1 MRYFHSIN
9 ETNALLALLR
19 NPKTVTLFDQFISYQ
34 IAMDLLLNN
43 KMYNEV
49 MEVFEIAQSRN
60 IQDNPFPKNCL
71 ILAMAALYRM
81 VGYEL

>member
-1 MRYFHSIN
+1 
-9 ETNALLALLR
+9 
-19 NPKTVTLFDQFISYQ
+19 
-34 IAMDLLLNN
+34 MDLLLNN

-81 VGYEL
+81 VGYELWNNYFRTEQL

>member
-1 MRYFHSIN
+1 
-9 ETNALLALLR
+9 
-19 NPKTVTLFDQFISYQ
+19 
-34 IAMDLLLNN
+34 MDLLLNN

-49 MEVFEIAQSRN
+49 MEVFEIVQSRN